1 MARSIRSLLAGVLVA
16 TVAMAGLV
24 GTAKADGSQTPVT
37 TGCPSGY
44 DRLSVA
50 WFEATGPYILPRQVD
65 TSGNNNGFVCAHV
78 RPDSV
83 RDAYCA
89 QEIRDGLEG
98 NACRLEQLGLPIYL
112 FTDDDSP
119 AGPNP

>member
-1 MARSIRSLLAGVLVA
+1 MVTSIRRLLVGVLVA
-16 TVAMAGLV
+16 AAAATVFVGSAGA
-24 GTAKADGSQTPVT
+24 GGSQTPPV
-37 TGCPSGY
+37 TGCPSGF

-65 TSGNNNGFVCAHV
+65 TAGNDNGFVCAHV

-83 RDAYCA
+83 RDAICA
-89 QEIRDGLEG
+89 QEMRDGYEG
-98 NACRLEQLGLPIYL
+98 NACVLEALGLPIYL

-119 AGPNP
+119 AGP